1 MSKESP
7 IDTSRVSPDLS
18 REVESHAAVQAALIE
33 AIEQPLAAIG
43 ADGRLMAGNAA
54 YRREFER
61 LYGVPVSIGDDIFAH
76 SVHLPNEA
84 ERLQGLIG
92 RALAGES
99 FSATAEMGDP
109 RFARKLYHI
118 LLAPI
123 PDAEGVI
130 TAVAFASTDITERTR
145 AETRIRQS
153 EQRFRDL
160 AANLPGAVYQWVE
173 RKDGTRGFRWIS
185 PRLSEIFGLTEAQLE
200 DVGSVIHPDDR
211 ARWVESIEESNRS
224 GGVWNYEGRLL
235 YPDGRI
241 KWWQGISRPTHVADD
256 EIIYNGVMLDI
267 TDRKLAEHE
276 VRLAAKVFESSHE
289 GVMIMDESRRV
300 ASVNRAF
307 TAITGFRREEV
318 LGEPPRVLESGRH
331 DANFLA
337 SLWAAATGETGW
349 EGELWLRRRDQLVFP
364 AWTRLTAVRDD
375 AGTITQY
382 IGVFEDI
389 SERKAQEARIHHLAQ
404 HDFLTGL
411 PNRALLE
418 DRMRKALPL
427 AQRTGSRLA
436 VLFMDLD
443 RFKIINDSLGHQV
456 GDQLLRQVARRL
468 AGCVRAAD
476 TVSRQ
481 GGDEFV
487 LLLQDLDEPDHA
499 AAVAMKVLEV
509 ISDPFSIDG
518 MNLSVTPSI
527 GVAMYPEDGTEF
539 PVLLRNAD
547 AAMYHAKAVGRNNF
561 QFFTQAMNSRVLE
574 RVDIEARLRRAL
586 RGGEFSVHY
595 QPRIDLATDRVAG
608 LEALLRWTDPDLG
621 PVPSERFI
629 PIAEESGMILAVGE
643 WVIREVC
650 RQCAEWRREAAMDVP
665 VSINVSAVQFRQRGL
680 EEMVR
685 SALETHGLDASQL
698 ELELTE
704 SAIMEDVEEARGVL
718 DRLKARGIQISV
730 DDFGTGY
737 SSLAYL
743 RRLPLD
749 RLKIDRS
756 FVNDVTDDPEDAVI
770 TTAIIGM
777 AKTLGLKTL
786 AEGIETPSQLAFFR
800 ERGCDEA
807 QGFLLAKP
815 MPSDELL
822 TWWVAREAR

>member
-1 MSKESP
+1 MTKEVP
-7 IDTSRVSPDLS
+7 IDTTRAFPDPS
-18 REVESHAAVQAALIE
+18 VTVESYRALQDALIE

-43 ADGRLMAGNAA
+43 ADGRLLAGNAA

-61 LYGVPVSIGDDIFAH
+61 LYGVQLSIGDSIFAH
-76 SVHLPNEA
+76 CARLPNEA
-84 ERLQGLIG
+84 ERLQGLMG

-99 FSATAEMGDP
+99 FSATAELGDP
-109 RFARKLYHI
+109 AFARKLYHI

-123 PDAEGVI
+123 PDPGGVV
-130 TAVAFASTDITERTR
+130 ASVAFASTDITERTR
-145 AETRIRQS
+145 AESRLRQS

-185 PRLSEIFGLTEAQLE
+185 PRLAEIFGLNESQLE
-200 DVGSVIHPDDR
+200 NIASMIHPDDR
-211 ARWVESIEESNRS
+211 PRWVESIEESNRA

-241 KWWQGISRPTHVADD
+241 KWWQGISRPTHVTDD

-289 GVMIMDESRRV
+289 GVMIMDDARRV
-300 ASVNRAF
+300 VSVNRAF
-307 TAITGFRREEV
+307 AAITGFRREEV

-331 DANFLA
+331 DTAFL
-337 SLWAAATGETGW
+337 SSVWAAAGAETGW

-509 ISDPFSIDG
+509 ISEPFSIDG

-539 PVLLRNAD
+539 PALLRNAD
-547 AAMYHAKAVGRNNF
+547 AAMYHAKAMGRNNF
-561 QFFTQAMNSRVLE
+561 QFFTQTMNSRVLE

-586 RGGEFSVHY
+586 RSGEFSVHY

-650 RQCAEWRREAAMDVP
+650 RQCAEWRRQSALDVP

-685 SALETHGLDASQL
+685 GAIEMHGLEASQL

-815 MPSDELL
+815 MPSEELL
-822 TWWVAREAR
+822 AWWAAREAQ